1 MKKLAIVISLFITAS
16 GVRAQAVNNGGTALP
31 VPADVLQIKDNVHNF
46 GKIPQGRPA
55 TCTFEIVN
63 TGSTPLKLDNVQAS
77 CGCTTPVWSRDPI
90 EAGGVARIV
99 VGYNAYSQGPFTKT
113 VTIIYNTNRTK
124 MLTIS
129 GEVYAVPTTSAPENS
144 SVQLLKQ
151 IN

>member
-1 MKKLAIVISLFITAS
+1 MKKLAISVTLFITAS
-16 GVRAQAVNNGGTALP
+16 AVHAQAVNNGGTALP
-31 VPADVLQIKDNVHNF
+31 APADVLQIKDNVHNF

-63 TGSTPLKLDNVQAS
+63 TGSVPMKLDNVQAS
-77 CGCTTPVWSRDPI
+77 CGCTTPAWSRDPI
-90 EAGGVARIV
+90 EAGATAKIV

-129 GEVYAVPTTSAPENS
+129 GEVYAVPATSAPENS